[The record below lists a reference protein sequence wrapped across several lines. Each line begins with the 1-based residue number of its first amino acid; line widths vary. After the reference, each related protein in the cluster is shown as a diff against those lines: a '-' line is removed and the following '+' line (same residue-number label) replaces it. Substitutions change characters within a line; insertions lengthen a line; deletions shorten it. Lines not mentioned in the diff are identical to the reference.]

1 MSRSLRN
8 IFVVLTLALAGV
20 AWAADSGVPGGDT
33 LSLWV
38 MDNGLGSQKA
48 IVRIV
53 KKFQRETKIPVN
65 IHFLNWGEAFAEIST
80 ALGSDSAAS
89 GSSALESANVAAG
102 PDVLQLGSTWV
113 PYFASSKNLE
123 PLDPY
128 LEQVG
133 ASRFFEESFKAARV
147 AHDTLVYSFPW
158 FVDVRALYANEKLWK
173 ELALQKEEVDS
184 YPKFLGVLRAFAKK
198 DSTVAPFALP
208 GKGDWTGP
216 QHMAPFIWSFG
227 GDFLVKDSAGY
238 RSALLDSATLT
249 GLAYYLRI
257 FGDRA
262 LSPYGLDE
270 NSVQNTERFIRGGQL
285 VLYGTSEIIRQL
297 EMESKDGGLKEAP
310 IAEAGVAIVEPLE
323 GDKGIVSFVGGSH
336 LVMPKQHKA
345 SAEKLLCY
353 LLRADNMD
361 AYTRQVGFLPADE
374 SIVNI
379 WGKDARYSKII
390 ETMKNGKSFPNIPE
404 WVAIEGIL
412 IEFSNALGDV
422 LRSASSLSAVEDQVV
437 ELFWN
442 THQKINQSLGYA
454 EKQDKASA
462 VSHIKKLLLAPVE
475 EVVPESMTT
484 PAEEQG
490 GSVWVFILVVII
502 AAAAAVGGMA
512 LSMLIRKR

>member
-1 MSRSLRN
+1 MRN
-8 IFVVLTLALAGV
+8 IFVALMLALAGV
-20 AWAADSGVPGGDT
+20 AWAAGSDAPSGDT

-65 IHFLNWGEAFAEIST
+65 IHFLNWGEAFAEISK

-89 GSSALESANVAAG
+89 GSAAG

-113 PYFASSKNLE
+113 PYFASSKKLE

-173 ELALQKEEVDS
+173 ELSLQKEEVDS

-227 GDFLVKDSAGY
+227 GDFLVKDSVGY

-262 LSPYGLDE
+262 LSPFGLDE

-297 EMESKDGGLKEAP
+297 EMESKDGGLKDAP

-336 LVMPKQHKA
+336 LVMPKRHKA

-379 WGKDARYSKII
+379 WDKDARYSKII

-404 WVAIEGIL
+404 WVTIEGIL
-412 IEFSNALGDV
+412 IELSNGLGDV
-422 LRSASSLSAVEDQVV
+422 LRGAPSLQDVENQVV

-462 VSHIKKLLLAPVE
+462 VSHIKKQLLAPVE
-475 EVVPESMTT
+475 EVVPESMAA
-484 PAEEQG
+484 PAEEQD
-490 GSVWVFILVVII
+490 GSIWVFVLVVAI
-502 AAAAAVGGMA
+502 AAVAAVGGMA
-512 LSMLIRKR
+512 LSMFIRKR

>member
-1 MSRSLRN
+1 MALM
-8 IFVVLTLALAGV
+8 LALAGV

-65 IHFLNWGEAFAEIST
+65 IHFLNWGEAFAEISK

-89 GSSALESANVAAG
+89 GSAAG

-113 PYFASSKNLE
+113 PYFASSKNLA

-173 ELALQKEEVDS
+173 ELSLQKEEVDS

-249 GLAYYLRI
+249 GLAYYLRV
-257 FGDRA
+257 FGDRN
-262 LSPYGLDE
+262 LSPFGLDE

-297 EMESKDGGLKEAP
+297 EMESKEEA
-310 IAEAGVAIVEPLE
+310 
-323 GDKGIVSFVGGSH
+323 
-336 LVMPKQHKA
+336 
-345 SAEKLLCY
+345 
-353 LLRADNMD
+353 
-361 AYTRQVGFLPADE
+361 
-374 SIVNI
+374 
-379 WGKDARYSKII
+379 
-390 ETMKNGKSFPNIPE
+390 
-404 WVAIEGIL
+404 
-412 IEFSNALGDV
+412 
-422 LRSASSLSAVEDQVV
+422 
-437 ELFWN
+437 
-442 THQKINQSLGYA
+442 
-454 EKQDKASA
+454 
-462 VSHIKKLLLAPVE
+462 
-475 EVVPESMTT
+475 
-484 PAEEQG
+484 
-490 GSVWVFILVVII
+490 
-502 AAAAAVGGMA
+502 
-512 LSMLIRKR
+512 

>member
-8 IFVVLTLALAGV
+8 IFVMLVLALASV
-20 AWAADSGVPGGDT
+20 AWAANSVVPGSDT

-48 IVRIV
+48 VTRIV

-65 IHFLNWGEAFAEIST
+65 IRFLNWGEAFAEIST
-80 ALGSDSAAS
+80 VLGGSEGAASAAS
-89 GSSALESANVAAG
+89 GSAAG

-113 PYFASSKNLE
+113 PYFASSGNLA

-133 ASRFFEESFKAARV
+133 ATRFFKESFKAARV

-158 FVDVRALYANEKLWK
+158 FVDVRALYANEKLWN
-173 ELALQKEEVDS
+173 ELSLKKEEVDS
-184 YPKFLGVLRAFAKK
+184 YPEFLGVLRAFAKK
-198 DSTVAPFALP
+198 DSTMAPFALP

-285 VLYGTSEIIRQL
+285 VLYGTSEIIRQI
-297 EMESKDGGLKEAP
+297 EMETKDGGLKDAP

-336 LVMPKQHKA
+336 LVMPKQHKV

-353 LLRADNMD
+353 MLRADNID

-412 IEFSNALGDV
+412 NEFSNALGDV
-422 LRSASSLSAVEDQVV
+422 LRDASSSQAVEDQVV

-442 THQKINQSLGYA
+442 THQKINKSLSYNDT
-454 EKQDKASA
+454 QDKS
-462 VSHIKKLLLAPVE
+462 SMISRIKELLFAPIE
-475 EVVPESMTT
+475 EVVPESMSI

-490 GSVWVFILVVII
+490 GSILVFILVVAI
-502 AAAAAVGGMA
+502 AALAVVGGMA
-512 LSMLIRKR
+512 LSVFIRKR

>member
-8 IFVVLTLALAGV
+8 IFVVLVLALAGV
-20 AWAADSGVPGGDT
+20 AWAADSGVSDGDT

-48 IVRIV
+48 ITRIV
-53 KKFQRETKIPVN
+53 KKFHRETKIPVN
-65 IHFLNWGEAFAEIST
+65 IRFLNWGEAFAEIST
-80 ALGSDSAAS
+80 ALGSEGADSVAS
-89 GSSALESANVAAG
+89 RSAAG

-113 PYFASSKNLE
+113 PYFASSGNLV

-133 ASRFFEESFKAARV
+133 ATRFFKESFKAARV

-173 ELALQKEEVDS
+173 ELSLQKEEVDS
-184 YPKFLGVLRAFAKK
+184 YPEFLGVLRAFAKR

-238 RSALLDSATLT
+238 RSALLDSATLA

-270 NSVQNTERFIRGGQL
+270 NSVQNTERFIRGEQL
-285 VLYGTSEIIRQL
+285 VLYGTSEIIRQ
-297 EMESKDGGLKEAP
+297 MEIESQDGGLKDAP

-336 LVMPKQHKA
+336 LVMPKRHKA

-361 AYTRQVGFLPADE
+361 AYTRQAGFLPADE

-422 LRSASSLSAVEDQVV
+422 LRGASSLQAVENQVV
-437 ELFWN
+437 ELFWQ

-454 EKQDKASA
+454 EAQDKSR
-462 VSHIKKLLLAPVE
+462 SHIKELLLAPVE
-475 EVVPESMTT
+475 EVVPESMAV

-490 GSVWVFILVVII
+490 GSVLVFILVVAI
-502 AAAAAVGGMA
+502 AAIAAVGGMA
-512 LSMLIRKR
+512 LSALIRKR

>member
-8 IFVVLTLALAGV
+8 IFVALMLALAGV

-65 IHFLNWGEAFAEIST
+65 IHFLNWGEAFAEIS
-80 ALGSDSAAS
+80 AVLGSDSAAS
-89 GSSALESANVAAG
+89 GSAAG

-113 PYFASSKNLE
+113 PYFASSKNLA

-158 FVDVRALYANEKLWK
+158 FVDVRALYANEKIWK
-173 ELALQKEEVDS
+173 ELSLQKEEVDS

-238 RSALLDSATLT
+238 RSALLDSATLA

-285 VLYGTSEIIRQL
+285 VLYGTSEIIRQM

-336 LVMPKQHKA
+336 LVMPKRHKA

-422 LRSASSLSAVEDQVV
+422 LRGASSLQAVEDQVV

-442 THQKINQSLGYA
+442 THQKINQSLGHA
-454 EKQDKASA
+454 ETLSKPSA
-462 VSHIKKLLLAPVE
+462 VSHIKKQLFAPVE
-475 EVVPESMTT
+475 EVVPESMVAS
-484 PAEEQG
+484 AEEQG
-490 GSVWVFILVVII
+490 GSIWVFILVVVI
-502 AAAAAVGGMA
+502 AAVAAVGGMA

>member
-1 MSRSLRN
+1 MSRLLRN
-8 IFVVLTLALAGV
+8 IFVALMLALAGV

-65 IHFLNWGEAFAEIST
+65 IRFLNWGEAFAEISS
-80 ALGSDSAAS
+80 ALASGSAAS
-89 GSSALESANVAAG
+89 RSVDG

-113 PYFASSKNLE
+113 PYFASSGYLQ

-173 ELALQKEEVDS
+173 ELSLQKEEVDS
-184 YPKFLGVLRAFAKK
+184 YPEFLGVLRAFAKK

-238 RSALLDSATLT
+238 RSALLDSATLA

-285 VLYGTSEIIRQL
+285 VLYGTSEIIRQI

-336 LVMPKQHKA
+336 LVMPKLHKA

-379 WGKDARYSKII
+379 WDKDARYSKII

-422 LRSASSLSAVEDQVV
+422 LRESSSLSAAEDQVV
-437 ELFWN
+437 ELFWK
-442 THQKINQSLGYA
+442 THQKINQSLGYT
-454 EKQDKASA
+454 ETLSKSSA
-462 VSHIKKLLLAPVE
+462 VSRIKEQLLAPVE
-475 EVVPESMTT
+475 EVVPESMAN

-490 GSVWVFILVVII
+490 GSILVFILVVVI
-502 AAAAAVGGMA
+502 AAVAAVGGMA

>member
-8 IFVVLTLALAGV
+8 IFVVLALALAGV
-20 AWAADSGVPGGDT
+20 AWAAGSGVPGGDT

-38 MDNGLGSQKA
+38 MDNGPGSQKA
-48 IVRIV
+48 VTRIV

-65 IHFLNWGEAFAEIST
+65 IRFLNWGEAFAEIS
-80 ALGSDSAAS
+80 AVLGSEGVDSAAS
-89 GSSALESANVAAG
+89 GSAAG

-113 PYFASSKNLE
+113 PYFASSGNLA

-133 ASRFFEESFKAARV
+133 ATRFFKESFKAARV

-158 FVDVRALYANEKLWK
+158 FVDVRALYANEKLWN
-173 ELALQKEEVDS
+173 ELSLKKEEVDS
-184 YPKFLGVLRAFAKK
+184 YPEFLGVLRAFAKK
-198 DSTVAPFALP
+198 DSTMAPFALP

-238 RSALLDSATLT
+238 RSALLDSATLA

-262 LSPYGLDE
+262 LSPHGLDE

-285 VLYGTSEIIRQL
+285 VLYGTSEIIRQM
-297 EMESKDGGLKEAP
+297 EMESKDGGLKDAP
-310 IAEAGVAIVEPLE
+310 IAKAGVAIVEPLE

-353 LLRADNMD
+353 MLRADNMD

-379 WGKDARYSKII
+379 WDKDARYSKII

-412 IEFSNALGDV
+412 IEFSNALGDM
-422 LRSASSLSAVEDQVV
+422 LRDASSLQAVEDQVV

-442 THQKINQSLGYA
+442 THQKINESLGYA
-454 EKQDKASA
+454 EAQDKSRM
-462 VSHIKKLLLAPVE
+462 VFRIKDLLFAPVE
-475 EVVPESMTT
+475 EVVPESMSV

-490 GSVWVFILVVII
+490 GSTLVFILVVAI
-502 AAAAAVGGMA
+502 AALAVVGGMA
-512 LSMLIRKR
+512 LSAFIRKR